1 MCLCILLKR
10 RIERLGVYDMNFN
23 IKRVIA
29 VIKKEF
35 YQIKRDKRTIAI
47 ILLMPVMELLLFGYA
62 ASTSVDHIPT
72 VVFNNDIGIESRE
85 LLEGFTNSQYF
96 DLDYYVNSMDQM
108 QEYIDNG
115 NAKAGLVIPPE
126 YSQSISSG
134 ETVQIQL
141 IVDGSDP
148 TTAQT
153 ILSSAGAVAQSYSV
167 EIMSEK
173 TLGSSPPQALDL
185 RSRVWYNPDMS
196 SIYFNVPGLIGVILQ
211 TVTLMLTSFSI
222 VREREK
228 GTLEQLIV
236 TPITKMELMIGK
248 IIPYVIIGFIDIVL
262 ALALSI
268 FWFRVPIAGSIGL
281 LLFFSVIFLFSALGV
296 GLLIST
302 ISKSQLQAMQLSM
315 FMIMPNIL
323 LSGYMFPREAMP
335 KVIQVISNVFPLT
348 YFIRVLRGIILKG
361 NNFAVLFKEF
371 VVLVIFGIGVL
382 AIATIKFKK
391 KID

>member
-1 MCLCILLKR
+1 
-10 RIERLGVYDMNFN
+10 MNFN